1 MMLYKSK
8 SHGFDVGIQ
17 NGGDQTTLNA
27 SGQFNLAYQG
37 PNSVLFI
44 TCINPSYLLILGFLS
59 PKTILCSAT
68 CCSQA
73 LNRWFPPVQRYGFDG
88 VWRISDSMVFRN
100 LNH

>member
-17 NGGDQTTLNA
+17 NGGDQTTLDA

-44 TCINPSYLLILGFLS
+44 TCINPSYLLILGF
-59 PKTILCSAT
+59 
-68 CCSQA
+68 
-73 LNRWFPPVQRYGFDG
+73 
-88 VWRISDSMVFRN
+88 
-100 LNH
+100 